1 MNKLT
6 ESRTKKATRNIQYGL
21 LYKTVTLLLPFVSRT
36 LMLYLLGTSSL
47 GISTLFSSVLTFLS
61 LAELGFGAAVV
72 YTMYKPIVENDVAT
86 IDALLNYYKR
96 LYRIIGLV
104 VLLIGLALTPF
115 LQYLIKGETPEGI
128 NLHFLFYMYL
138 ANSVASYF
146 FAGYRQSLL
155 TAYQRTD
162 IRDKIAIAV
171 TISVRIGEILIIYLT
186 RNLYLYVMVT
196 ILGTLLTNVITAAV
210 TRKMFPEI
218 ECRGEVSEEVKKDI
232 RKRLG
237 GLFGTKLNAIV
248 VHQADTIVISAFLG
262 LTLLTQYGN
271 YYYIINVLS
280 GFVMMFFSSLTAS
293 IGNKIASDSMDEVYI
308 LFKKISFANGWIVSW
323 ASICLL
329 CLFHPFMIMWVKE
342 DLTLPV
348 MMSVLMTAYFYIY
361 QIQRTLLTFKDA
373 GGLWFEDRFRPYV
386 SMIVNLVS
394 NILLV
399 QVIGIYGIV
408 ISTIIAF
415 FLSLPWVNH
424 IVFTRMFKKPPMVH
438 LLKMSGNSVITAVIA
453 AGTFYICS
461 FFPVSIPGIIC
472 RTAVCI
478 ILPNALFFL
487 LFRKT
492 DEFNYILEMLKRMV
506 RRENL

>member
-1 MNKLT
+1 MLI
-6 ESRTKKATRNIQYGL
+6 ESRTKKAARNIKYGL
-21 LYKTVTLLLPFVSRT
+21 LYKTVTLLLPFISRT
-36 LMLYLLGTSSL
+36 LMLYLLGTTSL
-47 GISTLFSSVLTFLS
+47 GISTLFSSILTFLS
-61 LAELGFGAAVV
+61 LAELGFGSAVV

-96 LYRIIGLV
+96 LYRIIGLIV
-104 VLLIGLALTPF
+104 FLVGLALTPF

-128 NLHFLFYMYL
+128 NLHYLFYMYL
-138 ANSVASYF
+138 LNSVLSYF

-171 TISVRIGEILIIYLT
+171 TISVRIGEILIIFLT
-186 RNLYLYVMVT
+186 RNLYFYVVVT
-196 ILGTLLTNVITAAV
+196 ILGTLLTNVITAII

-218 ECRGEVSEEVKKDI
+218 ECKGEVPKEIKEDI
-232 RKRLG
+232 RKRLS

-271 YYYIINVLS
+271 YYYILNVLS
-280 GFVMMFFSSLTAS
+280 GFVMMIFSSLTAS
-293 IGNKIASDSMDEVYI
+293 IGNKIASDSINEVYV

-323 ASICLL
+323 VSICLL
-329 CLFHPFMIMWVKE
+329 CLFHPFMIIWVKE
-342 DLTLPV
+342 DLTLPIL
-348 MMSVLMTAYFYIY
+348 MSVLMTIYFYVY

-373 GGLWFEDRFRPYV
+373 GGLWYEDRLRPYV
-386 SMIVNLVS
+386 SMIINLIS

-408 ISTIIAF
+408 VSTIIAF

-424 IVFTRMFKKPPMVH
+424 VVFTKMFRKQPKIH
-438 LLKMSGNSVITAVIA
+438 LLKMAGNAVITAVIA

-461 FFPVSIPGIIC
+461 FFPVSIPGIIGKII
-472 RTAVCI
+472 VCI
-478 ILPNALFFL
+478 IFPNALFIM

-492 DEFNYILEMLKRMV
+492 SEFNYILEMLKHMI
-506 RRENL
+506 RRESL